1 MLKSAYTKSTNEV
14 FAWYLLSTCKQ
25 QPGES
30 LDEFLQALKT
40 LSKDCNFKHV
50 TAEVQKSEH
59 IHDSFISGLQ
69 SNSIRQRL
77 LENNTLDLNTMFN
90 QAQSLE
96 VAQKSLDSYST
107 IYETSA
113 NSMTTRQEFDTT
125 AHTCWNCGNQSH
137 LRSKCPAKDTECF
150 KCGCKEHFS
159 KVYRSKN
166 LYLTNICCY
175 VSKPHMTRW
184 S

>member
-40 LSKDCNFKHV
+40 LSKDCNFKPV
-50 TAEVQKSEH
+50 TAELQKSEH

-137 LRSKCPAKDTECF
+137 LRSKCPAKILNVSNVD
-150 KCGCKEHFS
+150 
-159 KVYRSKN
+159 VKN
-166 LYLTNICCY
+166 IFQKFIAPKTFTQQTFFVMFPSLT
-175 VSKPHMTRW
+175 
-184 S
+184 